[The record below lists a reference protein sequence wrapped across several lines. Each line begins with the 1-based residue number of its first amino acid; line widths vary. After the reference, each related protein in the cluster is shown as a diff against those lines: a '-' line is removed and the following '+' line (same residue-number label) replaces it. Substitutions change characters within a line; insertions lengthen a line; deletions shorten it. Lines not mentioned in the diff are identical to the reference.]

1 MGAEAHS
8 GDLKRLDF
16 IRSYSSYALDKT
28 YSLASNVYCTGKHYA
43 PASLEP
49 RIKFMEEKVT
59 EYSSPLVSKLQDR
72 SDFVLHTVD
81 SKVDSLLVSA
91 HKLYDSSAAELQ
103 AQVNHQKKF
112 HEKNLEHYKQAR
124 EAYLKRIDET
134 VTFLKKEGISG
145 AAKLAADTVAARVE
159 DAKQLPA
166 YFDKEAKVVVSRVTE
181 AWHQLASYPAVQKL
195 LNTAQPS
202 IDFAWKKY
210 LQAHDAVVTSPYYHT
225 YYTKAVDNGQFVLT
239 KVQKTDLFKNAYS
252 RVSPYTSPAVEKIE
266 PYYKAAVK
274 HLEPQPI
281 AVNGKA

>member
-1 MGAEAHS
+1 MGAEVGN
-8 GDLKRLDF
+8 GDLKRLGF

-28 YSLASNVYCTGKHYA
+28 YSLASEVYATGKHYL
-43 PASLEP
+43 PGSLEP
-49 RIKFMEEKVT
+49 RIKAVEEKVT
-59 EYSSPLVSKLQDR
+59 EVGSPLVSKLQDR
-72 SDFVLHTVD
+72 SDFVLHTLD
-81 SKVDSLLVSA
+81 SKVDSLLSSA

-134 VTFLKKEGISG
+134 VDFLKKEGISG
-145 AAKLAADTVAARVE
+145 AARLAADTVKARVE

-166 YFDKEAKVVVSRVTE
+166 YIDKEAKVVVSHVTD

-195 LNTAQPS
+195 LDTAQPS

-210 LQAHDAVVTSPYYHT
+210 QQAHDSIVSSPYYHSFH
-225 YYTKAVDNGQFVLT
+225 TKAVDNSHFVLT
-239 KVQKTDLFKNAYS
+239 KVQQNELFKTAYS
-252 RVSPYTSPAVEKIE
+252 RVSPYTDPAVEKIE
-266 PYYKAAVK
+266 PYYKAVVK
-274 HLEPQPI
+274 ELEPQHI